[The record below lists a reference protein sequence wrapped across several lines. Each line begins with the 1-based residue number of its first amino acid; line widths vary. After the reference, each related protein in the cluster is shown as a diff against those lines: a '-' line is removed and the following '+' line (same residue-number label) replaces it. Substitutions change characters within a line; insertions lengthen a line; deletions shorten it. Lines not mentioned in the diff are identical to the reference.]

1 MNFSSRVYSR
11 NWPSLGRLPAA
22 LLTLGLLGGCASFSP
37 DGGLGKVA
45 SITQERMAVAPRP
58 IRTEHDA
65 AQVADEVKRLLAE
78 PLSADSAVKISIL
91 NNRGLQADLA
101 GLGIAEADVVQAG
114 RLHNPVLSFARLEGG
129 GDRDFERKFLF
140 DLMGLLTLPTRS
152 DIEQRRFEVVQLNVA
167 NATLDLAQNTRQ
179 AFFSAVAAQEEANY
193 QTEAMTAAQAGA
205 ELAKRMADVGN
216 FSRLRQQREQLLYAE
231 TTAELARTRQNATRE
246 RERLTRLL
254 GLSGLQRHFT
264 LPNRLPDL
272 PGETIQEKDV
282 VQQAME
288 SRLDLRMAK
297 TEITGLAKSLGL
309 TRATRFV
316 NVLEGS
322 YLNNNAGG
330 NPHLRG
336 YEIEL
341 SLPIFDWGQART
353 AKAESLYTQAM
364 HRVVQLGVNA
374 ESEVRDAYG
383 TYRTAYDLARH
394 YQDEIVPLRKRISEE
409 TLLRYNGMLIGVWD
423 LLADARQQVAGVNAA
438 IQAKKDFWL
447 AESNLQMA
455 LNGSGAGSGGMTSGD
470 AAMTADAGGGH

>member
-1 MNFSSRVYSR
+1 MNSLWQISPRHPSRM
-11 NWPSLGRLPAA
+11 GRLTLA
-22 LLTLGLLGGCASFSP
+22 LLSLSLLGGCAAFSP
-37 DGGLGKVA
+37 DGGLEKVA
-45 SITQERMAVAPRP
+45 AITQERMAVAPQFM
-58 IRTEHDA
+58 RTEQDA
-65 AQVADEVKRLLAE
+65 ARVADEVKRLLAE
-78 PLSADSAVKISIL
+78 PLSADSAVKIAIL

-114 RLHNPVLSFARLEGG
+114 RLRNPVISFARTEGG
-129 GDRDFERKFLF
+129 GDRDYERKFLF
-140 DLMGLLTLPTRS
+140 DLMGLLTLSTRS
-152 DIEQRRFEVVQLNVA
+152 EIERRRFEVAQLNVA
-167 NATLDLAQNTRQ
+167 NASLDLAQNTRQ
-179 AFFSAVAAQEEANY
+179 AFFSAVAAQEAAKY
-193 QTEAMTAAQAGA
+193 QEDVMTATQAGA

-231 TTAELARTRQNATRE
+231 TSAELARTRQYATRE

-272 PGETIQEKDV
+272 PAEVIPEKNV
-282 VQQAME
+282 VQQAMD

-297 TEITGLAKSLGL
+297 TEISGLAKSLGL
-309 TRATRFV
+309 SRSTRFV
-316 NVLEGS
+316 NVLEAS
-322 YLNNNAGG
+322 YLNNNAAGS
-330 NPHLRG
+330 PHLRG

-353 AKAESLYTQAM
+353 AKAESLYSQAM
-364 HRVVQLGVNA
+364 HRVAEMGINA

-383 TYRTAYDLARH
+383 AYRTAHDLARH

-423 LLADARQQVAGVNAA
+423 LLADARQQVAGINAA

-447 AESNLQMA
+447 AESNLHMA
-455 LNGSGAGSGGMTSGD
+455 LNVSGAGSVGMT
-470 AAMTADAGGGH
+470 AMSAPGSADTGGGH